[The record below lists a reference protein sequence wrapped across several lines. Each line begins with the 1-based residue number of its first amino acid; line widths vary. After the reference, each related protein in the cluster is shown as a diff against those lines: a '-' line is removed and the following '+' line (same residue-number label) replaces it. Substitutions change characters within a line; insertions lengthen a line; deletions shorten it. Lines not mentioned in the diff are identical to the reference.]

1 MESNFI
7 RSNWRLQL
15 QKPREIRESGKS
27 RFRKRVEWSEEEWK
41 LYNEAACVLV
51 EPNAYIGRYDADE
64 EMEYYYNQCDQN
76 GFGFVKGQIDPVENS
91 ENWRKVCDLVETMGY

>member
-1 MESNFI
+1 MWNQILFEAIGDYNYK
-7 RSNWRLQL
+7 NPGQL
-15 QKPREIRESGKS
+15 DKVVNLDPEK
-27 RFRKRVEWSEEEWK
+27 EWSEAEWK

-51 EPNAYIGRYDADE
+51 EPNAYIARYDADE

-91 ENWRKVCDLVETMGY
+91 KEWKKVCDLVEAMGY

>member
-1 MESNFI
+1 MWNQILFEAIGDYNYK
-7 RSNWRLQL
+7 NPGQL
-15 QKPREIRESGKS
+15 EKVVNLDTEK
-27 RFRKRVEWSEEEWK
+27 EWSEEEWK

-76 GFGFVKGQIDPVENS
+76 GFGFVKGQIDQVEDS
-91 ENWRKVCDLVETMGY
+91 ERWRKVCDLVEQMGY

>member
-1 MESNFI
+1 MWNQILFEAI
-7 RSNWRLQL
+7 GDYNWKNPGQL
-15 QKPREIRESGKS
+15 DKVVNLDPEK
-27 RFRKRVEWSEEEWK
+27 EWSEAEWK

-91 ENWRKVCDLVETMGY
+91 EEWKKVCDLVEQMGY

>member
-1 MESNFI
+1 MWNQILFEAIGDYNYK
-7 RSNWRLQL
+7 NPGQL
-15 QKPREIRESGKS
+15 DKVVNLDPEK
-27 RFRKRVEWSEEEWK
+27 EWSEEEWK

-64 EMEYYYNQCDQN
+64 EMEYYYNQCDRN

-91 ENWRKVCDLVETMGY
+91 ENWKKVCDLVEAMGY

>member
-1 MESNFI
+1 MWNQILFEAIGDYNYK
-7 RSNWRLQL
+7 NPGQL
-15 QKPREIRESGKS
+15 NEVVKLNPEQD
-27 RFRKRVEWSEEEWK
+27 WSEAEWE

-91 ENWRKVCDLVETMGY
+91 ENWRKVCDLVEAMGY

>member
-1 MESNFI
+1 MWNQILFEAIGDYNYK
-7 RSNWRLQL
+7 NPGQL
-15 QKPREIRESGKS
+15 DKVVNLDPEK
-27 RFRKRVEWSEEEWK
+27 EWSEEEWK

-76 GFGFVKGQIDPVENS
+76 GFGFVKGQIDQVENS
-91 ENWRKVCDLVETMGY
+91 ERWKKVCDLVEEMGY

>member
-1 MESNFI
+1 MWNQILFEAI
-7 RSNWRLQL
+7 GDYNWKNPGQL
-15 QKPREIRESGKS
+15 DKVVNLDPEK
-27 RFRKRVEWSEEEWK
+27 EWSEAEWK

-51 EPNAYIGRYDADE
+51 EPNAYIARYDADE

-91 ENWRKVCDLVETMGY
+91 EMWKKVCDLVEAMGY

>member
-1 MESNFI
+1 MWNQILFEAI
-7 RSNWRLQL
+7 GDYNWKNPGQL
-15 QKPREIRESGKS
+15 DKVVNLDPEK
-27 RFRKRVEWSEEEWK
+27 EWSEEEWK

-91 ENWRKVCDLVETMGY
+91 ENWKKVCDLVEQMGY

>member
-1 MESNFI
+1 MWNQILFEAIGDYNYK
-7 RSNWRLQL
+7 NPGQL
-15 QKPREIRESGKS
+15 DKVVNLDPEK
-27 RFRKRVEWSEEEWK
+27 EWSEEEWK

-51 EPNAYIGRYDADE
+51 EPNAYIGRYNADE

-91 ENWRKVCDLVETMGY
+91 ENWKKVCDLVEAMGY